1 MVFVVGG
8 RRSGT
13 NWMQRILA
21 AHPDAIAVPTEPNL
35 FSTGLAPLQERFQH
49 GAVGAPVVGKL
60 YIDRDVFLDALR
72 DFCDAAFGGLLDVLA
87 PNARYLVERSPM
99 DTDVL
104 ELIGEVYPDA
114 TIVHI
119 IRDGRDVAR
128 SLVSQDWGPASI
140 TEAAREWSEAVQRA
154 QRAGAALEHYHEV
167 RYEQMLADPA
177 TRVPELYRAIG
188 FDTSEDAVAKAVME
202 AGISYNAD
210 PRAPKLAEGKWRESF
225 SADDLDAFLSVAGPT
240 LAALGYDTD
249 VRASAPSGHTT
260 APTAAGSIDAQP
272 RPRRSLAGAVKRRV
286 RGQRTPSMA
295 KKAFAAERLN
305 QLRDASHVLDDALA
319 DLAARRFDA
328 FAARIGGPAPVRI
341 TGQGEDWRGRGD
353 DARTHLAA
361 ALADDP
367 ALRGRQIRGD
377 VYPALPLHTLVATYQ
392 TEDGRTH
399 DRVLVL
405 GIEGATFTTVT
416 WHRFDSHSP
425 T

>member
-35 FSTGLAPLQERFQH
+35 FSTGLAPLQDRFQH

-60 YIDRDVFLDALR
+60 YMDRDAFLDALR

-87 PNARYLVERSPM
+87 PNTRYLVERSPM

-104 ELIGEVYPDA
+104 ELIGDVYPDA

-128 SLVSQDWGPASI
+128 SLVSQDWGPSSI
-140 TEAAREWSEAVQRA
+140 TEAAREWSNAVESA
-154 QRAGAALEHYHEV
+154 QRAGAALDHYHEV

-210 PRAPKLAEGKWRESF
+210 PRAPQLAEGKWRSSF
-225 SADDLDAFLSVAGPT
+225 SSEDLEAFLSVAGGT
-240 LAALGYDTD
+240 LAALGYDTELRGPAPEPASRATVPTTSD
-249 VRASAPSGHTT
+249 V
-260 APTAAGSIDAQP
+260 AA
-272 RPRRSLAGAVKRRV
+272 RPRRSLTGAVKRRV
-286 RGQRTPSMA
+286 RGQRTPALS

-328 FAARIGGPAPVRI
+328 FAARISGPAPVRI
-341 TGQGEDWRGRGD
+341 TGQGGEWRGRGEEGR
-353 DARTHLAA
+353 AQLVTELSE
-361 ALADDP
+361 DP

-377 VYPALPLHTLVATYQ
+377 VYPALPLHTLVATYK
-392 TEDGRTH
+392 TEDGCTH

-405 GIEGATFTTVT
+405 GIEGERFTTVT
-416 WHRFDSHSP
+416 WHRFDPHLP